1 MQIIKDSKIDFMNKS
16 RFTILLSGALILA
29 GIFSLIINNGPK
41 LSIDFKGGTLI
52 AVQYTKPININD
64 LRSQLKNVNING
76 QSFDFSTSE
85 IKHFGDNSNVSVR
98 IANLENEPE
107 KFSQNFIDILKDIY
121 PDALPENKDD
131 FILSIDKVSPKVGS
145 ELSGKAIMAI
155 IYAITLILIY
165 ISFRF
170 EFTYAIGAIAAIA
183 HDVIITLGVFSILGY
198 EISLSIIAAFLTIVG
213 YSLNDTIVIFDRIRE
228 NMKVLKREPVVSI
241 INKSINESLSR
252 TIVTSLTTLFV
263 VLTLYF
269 FGGEVIHY
277 FSFALIIGVL
287 VGTYSSIFV
296 ASLIVVYMQPKA

>member
-1 MQIIKDSKIDFMNKS
+1 MQIIKDSKIDFMNNS

-107 KFSQNFIDILKDIY
+107 KFSQNFVDILKNIY
-121 PDALPENKDD
+121 PDAVPEDKDD

-155 IYAITLILIY
+155 IYATTLILIY

-198 EISLSIIAAFLTIVG
+198 EISLSVIAAFLTIVG
-213 YSLNDTIVIFDRIRE
+213 YSLNA
-228 NMKVLKREPVVSI
+228 VSY
-241 INKSINESLSR
+241 
-252 TIVTSLTTLFV
+252 TH
-263 VLTLYF
+263 LTLPT
-269 FGGEVIHY
+269 I
-277 FSFALIIGVL
+277 LL
-287 VGTYSSIFV
+287 V
-296 ASLIVVYMQPKA
+296 

>member
-1 MQIIKDSKIDFMNKS
+1 MQIIKDSKIDFINNS

-64 LRSQLKNVNING
+64 LRFQLKNVNIDG

-121 PDALPENKDD
+121 PDALPEDKDD
-131 FILSIDKVSPKVGS
+131 FILSIDKVGPKIGS

-170 EFTYAIGAIAAIA
+170 EFTYAIGAIAAI
-183 HDVIITLGVFSILGY
+183 GQK
-198 EISLSIIAAFLTIVG
+198 
-213 YSLNDTIVIFDRIRE
+213 N
-228 NMKVLKREPVVSI
+228 LKR
-241 INKSINESLSR
+241 
-252 TIVTSLTTLFV
+252 
-263 VLTLYF
+263 
-269 FGGEVIHY
+269 
-277 FSFALIIGVL
+277 L
-287 VGTYSSIFV
+287 VAYSSIGHMGYALAGLSTGTNEGIQSSITYITIYLIMNLGLFSCLFMMKRNNRYYENIDDLSGLSKNHPLISF
-296 ASLIVVYMQPKA
+296 SLLRIQ